1 MTTSLKERYEQK
13 QITRLQMKV
22 RRIDRLMNEGKL
34 YLVSEAFDKK
44 QMESALDIIK
54 KLKAIDFGKIKPLN
68 DAKNACIKDI
78 TAAMGAEKGEKSGK
92 IKGFFKKM
100 LKRNVSDN
108 PLIDAL
114 AFADSIKNFFEDFNT
129 FIKGVIDEK
138 YKDESLKAA
147 IEKQFGF
154 ESQTESLKKRYTKFL
169 FEETPADKP
178 DALGQDKA
186 LRDKEEKEQK
196 KSKEKEDK
204 DKEKEKFMSDM
215 EKIIK
220 KGLAP
225 SAEELKGSKWID
237 KYLKGDAGIK
247 AVVQS
252 VMELKPSELEAAA
265 KSSEAAFKT
274 AEEVGRSA
282 VGAGTQT
289 AEKTKSSTSG
299 EQTAGASTTKPAG
312 TTTDT
317 TGGTAVAGAA
327 DKKDTGASPPIKEKV
342 NQTVAKEI
350 GKNDLK
356 KAISSLGMSEK
367 GYNLLID
374 KLIQKGHIKEARFLE
389 QIIKK
394 S

>member
-138 YKDESLKAA
+138 YKNESLKAA

-169 FEETPADKP
+169 FEETPVDKP

-186 LRDKEEKEQK
+186 LRD
-196 KSKEKEDK
+196 KEDK

-312 TTTDT
+312 TTTGT
-317 TGGTAVAGAA
+317 TGGTAVARAA

-350 GKNDLK
+350 GNNNLK
-356 KAISSLGMSEK
+356 KAIDSLGMTEE